1 MATYRVS
8 NQAQLDAVIMKVK
21 GGDSVLMLSGN
32 YTSLS
37 LVNKAFT
44 SAVTFVSESAT
55 APANIAFAKAYNS
68 SNVVFKNLSIGR
80 ALNPAVDK
88 EWTNI
93 AQVEYSTN
101 VTFDGVKFSSTGA
114 DASYLGR
121 GLFVRGGSNVTVQ
134 NSDFSHL
141 AVGMT
146 TMSMSG
152 INILSNKFH
161 DVRIDG
167 VELTAVAGGKIDAND
182 FRDFRSSPTAHPD
195 AIQVWTSGTGKP
207 TTDLLISNNVIL
219 PGTGGGGQGI
229 FIQDEVGNAPHQR
242 ITIRNN
248 LVLDA
253 GNYYNGITVR
263 GGKDIVVE
271 GNTSISPTTDT
282 KNFWIRLDNVQGA
295 VVKNNLADQLV
306 QNNTTNITQSGN
318 IFLNLQKS
326 FATKISGINSGSLA
340 TVSSLI
346 VPGVGY
352 QIPSTT
358 STQTSLSSSSTL
370 LAPSTTTT
378 MVTTLAAP
386 TLADTLTPI
395 ATAPV
400 ATSSFSSPSF
410 AKPMPAAPL
419 TLNIAAPVS
428 PSELMAAARNR
439 RFSFSIDR

>member
-1 MATYRVS
+1 
-8 NQAQLDAVIMKVK
+8 
-21 GGDSVLMLSGN
+21 
-32 YTSLS
+32 
-37 LVNKAFT
+37 
-44 SAVTFVSESAT
+44 
-55 APANIAFAKAYNS
+55 
-68 SNVVFKNLSIGR
+68 
-80 ALNPAVDK
+80 
-88 EWTNI
+88 
-93 AQVEYSTN
+93 
-101 VTFDGVKFSSTGA
+101 
-114 DASYLGR
+114 
-121 GLFVRGGSNVTVQ
+121 
-134 NSDFSHL
+134 
-141 AVGMT
+141 
-146 TMSMSG
+146 MSG
-152 INILSNKFH
+152 LNILSSKFH
-161 DVRIDG
+161 DIRIDG
-167 VELTAVAGGKIDAND
+167 VELTAVTGGKIDAND

-195 AIQVWTSGTGKP
+195 AIQVWTSGTNKP

-229 FIQDEVGNAPHQR
+229 FIQDEVGTAPHER

-306 QNNTTNITQSGN
+306 QNNNTNITQSGN

-352 QIPSTT
+352 QTPSTT

-386 TLADTLTPI
+386 TLAETLTPI

-400 ATSSFSSPSF
+400 ATSGFSSPSL
-410 AKPMPAAPL
+410 ATPMPAAPL
-419 TLNIAAPVS
+419 TLNIAAPAS
-428 PSELMAAARNR
+428 PSELMAAARSR
-439 RFSFSIDR
+439 RFDVSFNR